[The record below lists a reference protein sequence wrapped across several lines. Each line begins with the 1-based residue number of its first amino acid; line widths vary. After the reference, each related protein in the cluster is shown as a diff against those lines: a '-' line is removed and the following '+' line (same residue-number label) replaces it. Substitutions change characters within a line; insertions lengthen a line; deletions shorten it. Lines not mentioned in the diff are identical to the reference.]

1 MIVGVD
7 DLGTEEIRHILSRA
21 TGLRA
26 GVASQLTR
34 PPLVG
39 LLFLETSLRT
49 RVGFAAAAARLGGQ
63 SVDVA
68 ERRGN
73 AVAMPEAWADTLRVV
88 SGNVDL
94 VVARPGRALDA
105 SQLCPLLVSSF
116 LNGGDAGRCGE
127 HPSQALIDL
136 YAIEQAR
143 GPVAELTVAICG
155 DLRMRAVRSLVRL
168 LARFAP
174 RALVAI
180 SDPRLGDGADQAGCY
195 TEHRVPWD
203 VGDVDVLYVAGIP
216 HGALDEPGRARLRV
230 DRKALAALRP
240 DAVVLSPMPVID
252 EIATTARSD
261 PRIRMFQQSD
271 DALFVRMA
279 LIEALLVPASRL
291 APPWR
296 APAGRPSTG
305 PDARSRRDR
314 RCRAR
319 RSRPSARLLG
329 VLDVDRS
336 VPGAVLQR
344 DPVAAALADV
354 QQLPHH
360 AVVEA
365 RRPGQAL
372 VEPRVGQHRT
382 LHDELDLALLLLGWR
397 RGG

>member
-1 MIVGVD
+1 VIVGVN

-21 TGLRA
+21 TAFRA
-26 GVASQLTR
+26 GAAGQLTR

-63 SVDVA
+63 CVDVD

-73 AVAMPEAWADTLRVV
+73 AIAMPESWADTLRVV

-105 SQLCPLLVSSF
+105 SQLYPLLVSSF
-116 LNGGDAGRCGE
+116 LNGGDAGRCAE

-143 GPVAELTVAICG
+143 GPVSELTVAICG
-155 DLRMRAVRSLVRL
+155 DLRMRAVRSLLRL
-168 LARFAP
+168 FARFPP
-174 RALVAI
+174 RRLVAI
-180 SDPRLGDGADQAGCY
+180 SDPRLAADADDAHDADDAGPDPKHV
-195 TEHRVPWD
+195 EHRAPWD
-203 VGDVDVLYVAGIP
+203 VDDVDVLYVAGIP

-230 DRKALAALRP
+230 DRKALAALPP

-279 LIEALLVPASRL
+279 LIEALLGPRL
-291 APPWR
+291 
-296 APAGRPSTG
+296 
-305 PDARSRRDR
+305 
-314 RCRAR
+314 
-319 RSRPSARLLG
+319 
-329 VLDVDRS
+329 V
-336 VPGAVLQR
+336 
-344 DPVAAALADV
+344 
-354 QQLPHH
+354 
-360 AVVEA
+360 
-365 RRPGQAL
+365 
-372 VEPRVGQHRT
+372 
-382 LHDELDLALLLLGWR
+382 
-397 RGG
+397 

>member
-21 TGLRA
+21 TALRA
-26 GVASQLTR
+26 GAASQLTR

-73 AVAMPEAWADTLRVV
+73 AAAPPEGWADTLRVV

-94 VVARPGRALDA
+94 VVARPGRPLGDA
-105 SQLCPLLVSSF
+105 AQLCPLLVSSF
-116 LNGGDAGRCGE
+116 LNGGDAGRKGE

-143 GPVAELTVAICG
+143 GPVSELTVAICG

-168 LARFAP
+168 FARFAP

-180 SDPRLGDGADQAGCY
+180 SDPRLGDGADQADCY
-195 TEHRVPWD
+195 AEHRAPWD
-203 VGDVDVLYVAGIP
+203 VDDVDVLYVAGIP

-230 DRKALAALRP
+230 DREALAALRP

-252 EIATTARSD
+252 EIATTARPD

-279 LIEALLVPASRL
+279 LIEALVVPRLV
-291 APPWR
+291 
-296 APAGRPSTG
+296 
-305 PDARSRRDR
+305 
-314 RCRAR
+314 
-319 RSRPSARLLG
+319 
-329 VLDVDRS
+329 
-336 VPGAVLQR
+336 
-344 DPVAAALADV
+344 
-354 QQLPHH
+354 
-360 AVVEA
+360 
-365 RRPGQAL
+365 
-372 VEPRVGQHRT
+372 
-382 LHDELDLALLLLGWR
+382 
-397 RGG
+397 

>member
-1 MIVGVD
+1 VHAQHAEPRHPRIAVPLSPAGDGLKPAPNRVIVGVG

-21 TGLRA
+21 TSLRA
-26 GVASQLTR
+26 GAASHLTR
-34 PPLVG
+34 PPLLG
-39 LLFLETSLRT
+39 LLFLEASLRT

-63 SVDVA
+63 SIDIA

-73 AVAMPEAWADTLRVV
+73 AVAMPEGWADTLRVV

-94 VVARPGRALDA
+94 IVARPGRPLDA

-143 GPVAELTVAICG
+143 GPVSELTVAICG

-168 LARFAP
+168 FARFPP
-174 RALVAI
+174 RRLVAI
-180 SDPRLGDGADQAGCY
+180 SDPRLADSDHGSDSSDDGSDSSDGHAELDA
-195 TEHRVPWD
+195 EHRAPWD
-203 VGDVDVLYVAGIP
+203 VDDVDVLYVAGIP

-230 DRKALAALRP
+230 DRQALAALRP

-279 LIEALLVPASRL
+279 LIEALLS
-291 APPWR
+291 
-296 APAGRPSTG
+296 
-305 PDARSRRDR
+305 
-314 RCRAR
+314 
-319 RSRPSARLLG
+319 
-329 VLDVDRS
+329 
-336 VPGAVLQR
+336 
-344 DPVAAALADV
+344 
-354 QQLPHH
+354 
-360 AVVEA
+360 
-365 RRPGQAL
+365 
-372 VEPRVGQHRT
+372 PRVV
-382 LHDELDLALLLLGWR
+382 L
-397 RGG
+397 

>member
-26 GVASQLTR
+26 GAASQLTR

-73 AVAMPEAWADTLRVV
+73 AVAMPEGWADTLRVV

-94 VVARPGRALDA
+94 VVARPGRPLDA

-143 GPVAELTVAICG
+143 GPVSELTVAICG

-168 LARFAP
+168 FARFPP
-174 RALVAI
+174 RRLVAI
-180 SDPRLGDGADQAGCY
+180 SDPRLSDDDQAGHA
-195 TEHRVPWD
+195 EHRAPWD
-203 VGDVDVLYVAGIP
+203 VDDVDVLYVAGIP

-279 LIEALLVPASRL
+279 LIEALLVPRL
-291 APPWR
+291 
-296 APAGRPSTG
+296 
-305 PDARSRRDR
+305 
-314 RCRAR
+314 
-319 RSRPSARLLG
+319 
-329 VLDVDRS
+329 V
-336 VPGAVLQR
+336 
-344 DPVAAALADV
+344 
-354 QQLPHH
+354 
-360 AVVEA
+360 
-365 RRPGQAL
+365 
-372 VEPRVGQHRT
+372 
-382 LHDELDLALLLLGWR
+382 
-397 RGG
+397 